1 MVLNGRNR
9 VVIPI
14 SGRDCFDSGRVV
26 PIIPP
31 HLALA
36 FDQVEVPSKSSA
48 FLKKSLI
55 FLKKFLKK
63 DFYSVIQN

>member
-1 MVLNGRNR
+1 
-9 VVIPI
+9 
-14 SGRDCFDSGRVV
+14 V

-48 FLKKSLI
+48 FLKKITFLKKSLI
-55 FLKKFLKK
+55 FFKVFEKK
-63 DFYSVIQN
+63 DFYSVILKLSKKAS